1 MLSNSFDFTL
11 NRNALITRALRMISV
26 VSASQT
32 PTQSE
37 ITDGSEALNLLL
49 KSWQADGLQLWTV
62 TQKSVT
68 PVQGQYKYTFGS
80 GGDIDVDGQPVEVF
94 EVYRRTTTTVLD
106 VPMNRVSR
114 ENYWRLGDKDT
125 EGTPTQFYFDTQ
137 LNLNNFYIWPS
148 ADASFATDNTI
159 EILYQKPFD
168 DMDSSTDNLAFPQ
181 TWELAVVYG
190 LAHLLSVEYGRPNS
204 DARSLKEV
212 AEFEKRKVMDW
223 DTEHTSIF
231 FTPA

>member
-11 NRNALITRALRMISV
+11 NRNALITRALKMISV
-26 VSASQT
+26 ISASQT
-32 PTQSE
+32 PTASE
-37 ITDGSEALNLLL
+37 INDGSEALNLLL

-106 VPMNRVSR
+106 VPIKRLSR
-114 ENYWRLGDKDT
+114 SDYWRLGDKNT
-125 EGTPTQFYFDTQ
+125 EGTPTQFYFDPQ

-148 ADASFATDNTI
+148 ADASFVLDNTI

-168 DMDSSTDNLAFPQ
+168 DMDSSTDTLAFPQ
-181 TWELAVVYG
+181 SWELAVVYG
-190 LAHLLSVEYGRPNS
+190 LAHLLAVEYGLPAS
-204 DARSLKEV
+204 DARSLKET
-212 AEFEKRKVMDW
+212 AEFEKSKVMDW
-223 DTEHTSIF
+223 DTEHVSVF